1 MYIYANGTCSLSW
14 ACLQPSQQQTRY
26 RKSPYAPSDGEGT
39 AFHYY
44 WTASMTESVS
54 SVQILLLKAQC
65 YPFYFVDFDQEYE
78 LKDSVLVVKLIFP
91 LIEIALLKSF

>member
-1 MYIYANGTCSLSW
+1 
-14 ACLQPSQQQTRY
+14 
-26 RKSPYAPSDGEGT
+26 
-39 AFHYY
+39 
-44 WTASMTESVS
+44 MTESVS

-91 LIEIALLKSF
+91 LIEIALLKSFWNILQDIVLSYATFITEKGRLETGIILFSTLRKT